1 MQQEQ
6 FGLTQEHLMVVE
18 AAQGMAKKLA
28 PKMDSFNKMIFEEQ
42 RFPEE
47 IWKEMANAGILGAM
61 IPEEY
66 GGTGVGLL
74 AMTLALETLATEG
87 IGASLFAVLTTMDT
101 MAILKGG
108 SEDQKQAWLPK
119 IANGD
124 IKMAFAITEP
134 DAGTNSFRMKTL
146 ARKEGGVYRINGQKA
161 WITGFDVADYA
172 LIVARTMTLDELK
185 RQGLPKSYGMGLF
198 IVDTKAQGITA
209 NAMNTMGI
217 EGFRQFQIYFDDVEV
232 PVENRV
238 GEEHMGAMAL
248 FYALNPERI
257 LAAAGAVGMSEFAL
271 RKSVAYALERKV
283 WSDAPIG
290 SYQGV
295 QHPLAHIKARQEAIR
310 LLTYKAAWA
319 FDKGLPP
326 AETGGYANMAKLL
339 ASELA
344 VDAID
349 RAIQT
354 HGGNGFVTDYQLIR
368 MWAPARLLK
377 TAPINN
383 EMVMNFIAEHVLGL
397 PKSY

>member
-1 MQQEQ
+1 MEQEQ
-6 FGLTQEHLMVVE
+6 FGLTQEHFMVIE
-18 AAQGMAKKLA
+18 AARGVAKKLG
-28 PKMDSFNKMIFEEQ
+28 PKMDLFNKMIFEEQ

-47 IWKEMANAGILGAM
+47 IWREMGNAGILGAM

-74 AMTLALETLATEG
+74 AMALALETLSMEG
-87 IGASLFAVLTTMDT
+87 VSASLFAVLTTMDT

-108 SEDQKQAWLPK
+108 SEEQKQAWLPK
-119 IANGD
+119 IASGD

-134 DAGTNSFRMKTL
+134 DAGTNSFRMKMF
-146 ARKEGGVYRINGQKA
+146 AKRDGDVYRLNGQKA
-161 WITGFDVADYA
+161 WITGFDVADHA
-172 LIVARTMTLDELK
+172 IIVARTMTLEELK

-198 IVDTKAQGITA
+198 IVDTKAKGITM
-209 NAMNTMGI
+209 NEMNTMGI
-217 EGFRQFQIYFDDVEV
+217 EGFKQFQLYFDDVEV

-238 GEEHMGAMAL
+238 GEEHMGAMVL
-248 FYALNPERI
+248 FHALNPERI
-257 LAAAGAVGMSEFAL
+257 LAAAICVGMSEFAL
-271 RKSVAYALERKV
+271 RKAVAYALERKV

-290 SYQGV
+290 AYQGV
-295 QHPLAHIKARQEAIR
+295 QHPLAHVKAMQEAVR

-319 FDKGLPP
+319 FDKGRPP
-326 AETGGYANMAKLL
+326 AETGGYSNMAKLL

-344 VDAID
+344 VDAVD

-383 EMVMNFIAEHVLGL
+383 EMAMNFIAEHVLGL

>member
-1 MQQEQ
+1 MEQEQ
-6 FGLTQEHLMVVE
+6 FGLTREHLMVVA
-18 AAQGMAKKLA
+18 AAQGMAKKLG
-28 PKMDSFNKMIFEEQ
+28 PKMDLFNKMIFEEQ
-42 RFPEE
+42 RFPEA

-66 GGTGVGLL
+66 GGTGIGLL
-74 AMTLALETLATEG
+74 GMTLALETLAAEG
-87 IGASLFAVLTTMDT
+87 VGASLFAVLTTMDT
-101 MAILKGG
+101 MAILRGG
-108 SEDQKQAWLPK
+108 SEEQKRTWLPK

-124 IKMAFAITEP
+124 MKMAFAITEP
-134 DAGTNSFRMKTL
+134 DAGTNAFRMKTL
-146 ARKEGGVYRINGQKA
+146 AKREGDIYRINGEKA

-172 LIVARTMTLDELK
+172 IIVARTMTLDELK
-185 RQGLPKSYGMGLF
+185 AQGLPKSYGMGLF
-198 IVDTKAQGITA
+198 IVDTKAKGITM

-217 EGFRQFQIYFDDVEV
+217 EGFKQFHIYFDDVEV
-232 PVENRV
+232 PLENRV
-238 GEEHMGAMAL
+238 GEEHMGAMVL

-257 LAAAGAVGMSEFAL
+257 LAAAGAIGMSEFAL
-271 RKSVAYALERKV
+271 RKAVAYALERKV
-283 WSDAPIG
+283 WSDTPIG
-290 SYQGV
+290 AYQGV
-295 QHPLAHIKARQEAIR
+295 QHPLAHIKATQEAVR

-326 AETGGYANMAKLL
+326 AQTGGYANMAKLL

-354 HGGNGFVTDYQLIR
+354 HGGNGFVTDYQLIQ

-383 EMVMNFIAEHVLGL
+383 EMVMNFISEHVLGL